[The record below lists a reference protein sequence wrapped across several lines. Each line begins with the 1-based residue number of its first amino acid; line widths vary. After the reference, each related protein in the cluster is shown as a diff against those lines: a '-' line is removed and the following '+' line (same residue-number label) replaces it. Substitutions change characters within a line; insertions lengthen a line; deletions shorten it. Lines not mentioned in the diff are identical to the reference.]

1 MSCAAFIVN
10 TCVYRMLSPRFFIN
24 VFYYLVLPCIH
35 VCVDYV
41 IEKLYI
47 YIYILEKNVKLSEC
61 KIKPADLAAV

>member
-10 TCVYRMLSPRFFIN
+10 TCVYRMLSPKFFIN

-41 IEKLYI
+41 TEKLYI
-47 YIYILEKNVKLSEC
+47 YIYLKKM
-61 KIKPADLAAV
+61 